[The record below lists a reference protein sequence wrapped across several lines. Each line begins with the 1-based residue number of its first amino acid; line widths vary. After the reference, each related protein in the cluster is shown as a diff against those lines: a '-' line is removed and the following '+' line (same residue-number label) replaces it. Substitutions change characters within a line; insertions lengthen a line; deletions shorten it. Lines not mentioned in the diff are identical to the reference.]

1 MTLDR
6 YAELS
11 IRTSYCV
18 GLVIYLMDGMT
29 MQFMACELW
38 L

>member
-1 MTLDR
+1 MTLVR

-11 IRTSYCV
+11 IRTV
-18 GLVIYLMDGMT
+18 WDLVIYLMDGMT